1 MTQQK
6 SLQLGLR
13 SSGVWSGVRVA
24 IARRT
29 EGRGVALLAIILVV
43 TALTEPL
50 VFSAYQVTL
59 GRIALIGLVALG
71 LTAVILM
78 GHLDLSVA
86 STLAA
91 SGVVLAII
99 PDLTLGIVAALA
111 MGLLVGAINA
121 FGVAII
127 GINSFI
133 WTLGMLFF
141 LRGMALVISGGA
153 PVKITDVEAGVIF
166 GQPLLGPISPR
177 ILLFILVF
185 VAIQVFVSRVKIG
198 REFYAVGGNPQ
209 AAKDAGIPV
218 KKRIFAGFLI
228 SGFVSAFAGVAN
240 TLERTAADPV
250 AGSTVLLASFAAA
263 IIGGNHLKGGRG
275 SIVGTLVGATA
286 LGVMEIALTVS
297 GVQVPVQQ
305 IFIGLVLLV
314 AVITDPN
321 TLRSLGA
328 SIRSAGPMRARFQ
341 GTVSDPKLP
350 S

>member
-1 MTQQK
+1 MTQQE
-6 SLQLGLR
+6 SLQLGSR
-13 SSGVWSGVRVA
+13 SSGMWPSIKVA

-29 EGRGVALLAIILVV
+29 EGRGVALLAIILAV

-71 LTAVILM
+71 LTAVILL
-78 GHLDLSVA
+78 GQLDLSVA

-91 SGVVLAII
+91 SGVVLAVI
-99 PDLTLGIVAALA
+99 PDLTLGIIAALA
-111 MGLLVGAINA
+111 TGLLVGAINA

-141 LRGMALVISGGA
+141 LRGVALVISGES
-153 PVKITDVEAGVIF
+153 PIKITDVEAGVAF
-166 GQPLLGPISPR
+166 GKPLLGPITPR

-185 VAIQVFVSRVKIG
+185 IAIQVFVSRLRIG
-198 REFYAVGGNPQ
+198 REFYAVGGNLQ

-218 KKRIFAGFLI
+218 KRRIFTGFLI
-228 SGFVSAFAGVAN
+228 SGFVSALAGVIN

-263 IIGGNHLKGGRG
+263 IIGGNYLKGGRG
-275 SIVGTLVGATA
+275 SIVGTLIGATA
-286 LGVMEIALTVS
+286 LGVMQIALTIS

-305 IFIGLVLLV
+305 IFIGLVLLI
-314 AVITDPN
+314 AVTTDPN
-321 TLRSLGA
+321 NLRSLIAG
-328 SIRSAGPMRARFQ
+328 IRSARSSRVKVQEPA
-341 GTVSDPKLP
+341 SEPK
-350 S
+350 SST